1 MDSAKLK
8 RDFEKQR
15 QQIEEWNEE
24 QKILADLKAMNSDE
38 KLNKKEKQLLPDFR
52 TPSPKIKKMT

>member
-38 KLNKKEKQLLPDFR
+38 KSNKKEKQLLLDFR